1 MCDGTILIE
10 PEDKRGGFLEI
21 KATSTAV
28 VKNVLI
34 LQTLAIDWK
43 IWSDAPLI
51 VQETLWQALQ
61 SLVRSNH
68 LWSAFN
74 TLQFKRARVVE
85 KILFGLQVKG

>member
-10 PEDKRGGFLEI
+10 PEDKHGGFLEI

-34 LQTLAIDWK
+34 LQTLVIDWK

-68 LWSAFN
+68 PWSAFN

-85 KILFGLQVKG
+85 KLLFGLQVFD